1 MRLLIA
7 LMGLIGGA
15 FAGIYG
21 VLHNPLTAAEE
32 PVAGIAGDSY
42 RWQVLEAAGN
52 GFGPAELFGLP
63 VAGRPLGAAALD
75 SASAAIVLLTDEQD
89 QPRAL
94 ATRLAVYSS
103 DSSLT
108 AGHVGVET
116 FTNVFWPN
124 AGSVFLH
131 GYENRWPVIRA
142 AADMD
147 SAGLVKL
154 TAVGPGIDPGAIIG
168 GSGLYEGAGGRFSET
183 VWADPARP
191 ETSAGQLVLEASAR

>member
-7 LMGLIGGA
+7 LMGLFCGA
-15 FAGIYG
+15 FAGVYG
-21 VLHNPLTAAEE
+21 LLHNPLAAAEE
-32 PVAGIAGDSY
+32 PVAAVAGDSY
-42 RWQVLEAAGN
+42 RWQVLEGVGN
-52 GFGPAELFGLP
+52 GFGLAELLGLP
-63 VAGRPLGAAALD
+63 AASRPLGAAALE
-75 SASAAIVLLTDEQD
+75 SASAQVMLLTDEQD

-94 ATRLAVYSS
+94 ATRVAVYSS

-108 AGHVGVET
+108 AGRVGVET

-142 AADMD
+142 AAHVT
-147 SAGLVKL
+147 SESGVQL
-154 TAVGPGIDPGAIIG
+154 TAVGAGSDPGAIIG

-183 VWADPARP
+183 VWADPMQPDA
-191 ETSAGQLVLEASAR
+191 SAGQLVLEASAR

>member
-7 LMGLIGGA
+7 LIGLFCGA
-15 FAGIYG
+15 FAGVYG
-21 VLHNPLTAAEE
+21 LLHNPLTAAQE
-32 PVAGIAGDSY
+32 PVADIAGDSY
-42 RWQVLEAAGN
+42 RWQVLESAGN
-52 GFGPAELFGLP
+52 AFGPAELFGLP
-63 VAGRPLGAAALD
+63 VNGRQLGAAALE
-75 SASAAIVLLTDEQD
+75 SASAAIMLLTDEKD

-108 AGHVGVET
+108 TGHVGVET

-124 AGSVFLH
+124 AGSLFLH

-142 AADMD
+142 AADAA
-147 SAGLVKL
+147 SAGGVKL
-154 TAVGPGIDPGAIIG
+154 AAVGPGSDPGSIVG

-191 ETSAGQLVLEASAR
+191 DTSAGQLVLEASAR